1 MAYSVET
8 LKSKR
13 RDAKN
18 SRKNNKNRRDA
29 VRRPYDNG
37 FKMDD
42 YYSKIKKK
50 VEDCTSEL
58 ENGIKGMSFI
68 LNNKCSA
75 IEAHR
80 EGQSLTN
87 QYNFSQ
93 ALSYMASEINRCQ
106 SNIDYYDR
114 KIADYERQIKEQGG
128 VIFPWE

>member
-8 LKSKR
+8 LKSWR

-18 SRKNNKNRRDA
+18 KRKTNKSRRDA
-29 VRRPYDNG
+29 VRKPYDNG
-37 FKMDD
+37 WKMDD

-50 VEDCTSEL
+50 VDDCTSEL
-58 ENGIKGMSFI
+58 ENGIKGMSSV
-68 LNNKCSA
+68 LNGKCSA
-75 IEAHR
+75 IEDHR
-80 EGQSLTN
+80 EKQCLTN

-106 SNIDYYDR
+106 GNMDYYDG

-128 VIFPWE
+128 VILPWE